1 MGLHLHTKELY
12 TSEAREKASLMM
24 SQTKATQKYVREVL
38 RPKISSIIPPEDFII
53 EAMSTSYISRNILS
67 ALSSDIKGFDYRRV
81 AKNARNPEYEVN
93 EHEEKIFNRFAED
106 KNLDHMEK
114 IRELSGEMHL
124 TVARPIYFTK
134 DCMWCHGDPKDA
146 PQVMINR
153 YGDERGFYR
162 YEGELAGIESVTVSL
177 HKPSGALG
185 RTTTVFT
192 LWFASGILVLFFFIQ
207 LFFNRLVVFNL
218 KRVGQILQRTFSL
231 TKTEEEMLLPLEKE
245 EEIEGMISS
254 IEHIAS
260 HLGEAREKLNAYAKN
275 LENMVEERTEEIS
288 GLLKDRSADVN
299 LFIQLLEGLNEHSE
313 RNMLLET
320 SLSLISKHFGACSA
334 FYSCVLDDSNM
345 YFWPPVDGKVQ
356 DVDKDH
362 IPKAFT
368 NFTPENLHLN
378 ALEKPLINKDC
389 WIFPVKASGQT
400 RGFMGLYWGENIE
413 QPSPLDKSLAFTFGS
428 QLGIALDNLDA
439 INALLHQ
446 NTLLDSLV
454 EGVPD
459 PLILADGNN
468 YPLLTNSSARDL
480 AQRLFKITCS
490 LKSSKTSKEQDKKDS
505 LKDKLQALIDF
516 FVPEL
521 ALPNDKNSEDLFRS
535 REYNLSDGRTFVVRV
550 YPLQGTALQPA
561 RNVIHIRE
569 ITNEK
574 AMLDHLRHNEKLA
587 AVGQLAASI
596 AHEINNPLGVIRCYA
611 ELLEN
616 SLKDGQEK
624 DDVKIILKHVDG
636 ARNVLSDLLSF
647 ARPKAEKYEEC
658 NIEESINSLLE
669 LLKAKISKSK
679 ILYRVDLDKEI
690 PDICTDRGILD
701 QVLVNLFL
709 NAVDA
714 ITKKGTKLYTDKEE
728 QKKAS
733 RKDELISI
741 RAWAEKDQKQVCI
754 SVTDTGGGIKE
765 SELSKIFDP
774 FYTTKSIGEGTGLG
788 LTIAFG
794 MIREMGGTLKVKNH
808 YQDGAKTGA
817 VFTICLPE
825 KGQKNCKCLYNEED

>member
-1 MGLHLHTKELY
+1 M
-12 TSEAREKASLMM
+12 
-24 SQTKATQKYVREVL
+24 
-38 RPKISSIIPPEDFII
+38 
-53 EAMSTSYISRNILS
+53 
-67 ALSSDIKGFDYRRV
+67 
-81 AKNARNPEYEVN
+81 
-93 EHEEKIFNRFAED
+93 
-106 KNLDHMEK
+106 
-114 IRELSGEMHL
+114 
-124 TVARPIYFTK
+124 
-134 DCMWCHGDPKDA
+134 
-146 PQVMINR
+146 
-153 YGDERGFYR
+153 
-162 YEGELAGIESVTVSL
+162 
-177 HKPSGALG
+177 
-185 RTTTVFT
+185 
-192 LWFASGILVLFFFIQ
+192 
-207 LFFNRLVVFNL
+207 
-218 KRVGQILQRTFSL
+218 
-231 TKTEEEMLLPLEKE
+231 
-245 EEIEGMISS
+245 
-254 IEHIAS
+254 
-260 HLGEAREKLNAYAKN
+260 
-275 LENMVEERTEEIS
+275 
-288 GLLKDRSADVN
+288 
-299 LFIQLLEGLNEHSE
+299 
-313 RNMLLET
+313 
-320 SLSLISKHFGACSA
+320 
-334 FYSCVLDDSNM
+334 
-345 YFWPPVDGKVQ
+345 
-356 DVDKDH
+356 
-362 IPKAFT
+362 
-368 NFTPENLHLN
+368 
-378 ALEKPLINKDC
+378 
-389 WIFPVKASGQT
+389 
-400 RGFMGLYWGENIE
+400 
-413 QPSPLDKSLAFTFGS
+413 
-428 QLGIALDNLDA
+428 
-439 INALLHQ
+439 
-446 NTLLDSLV
+446 
-454 EGVPD
+454 
-459 PLILADGNN
+459 
-468 YPLLTNSSARDL
+468 
-480 AQRLFKITCS
+480 
-490 LKSSKTSKEQDKKDS
+490 
-505 LKDKLQALIDF
+505 
-516 FVPEL
+516 
-521 ALPNDKNSEDLFRS
+521 
-535 REYNLSDGRTFVVRV
+535 
-550 YPLQGTALQPA
+550 
-561 RNVIHIRE
+561 
-569 ITNEK
+569 
-574 AMLDHLRHNEKLA
+574 
-587 AVGQLAASI
+587 GQLAASI